1 MSGADYKLITD
12 RLDAEI
18 PTIDGIPASRW
29 TPATVAGHALDY
41 SSNPLVAMDLY
52 DLSEHQFKER
62 ELLLKPW
69 LHSQDLTMIH
79 AGRGIGKTH
88 LAIAIMYAV
97 ATGGTFAGWVAPK
110 PTKVLYLDGE
120 LPGSV
125 LQNRLSMH
133 LPNSEPQRGFVR
145 VFTPD
150 LLPDGVGLP
159 DLSTPAGQDIVEAM
173 IEEDTGLL
181 IVDNLSAWC
190 RTGRENE
197 GESWNPIATWILQ
210 LRRRGIAVLM
220 IHHSGKNGEQRGT
233 SKKEDLLDAVI
244 KLKRPA
250 DYDPK
255 NGAVFIL
262 EFTKARNLSGDA
274 AQSLELT
281 LAGDQ
286 SQVHWICKTVE
297 QSTFDSVVAL
307 SKEGISQIEIAE
319 ELKVNKST
327 VSRHLRSAREQGL
340 IGGLR

>member
-1 MSGADYKLITD
+1 MLDPTKL
-12 RLDAEI
+12 AV
-18 PTIDGIPASRW
+18 IDQIAAARMQTEVRAFEAVSKPLA
-29 TPATVAGHALDY
+29 AL
-41 SSNPLVAMDLY
+41 DLY

-97 ATGGTFAGWVAPK
+97 ATGGKFAGWVAPK

-120 LPGSV
+120 LPGRV

-133 LPNSEPQRGFVR
+133 LPVEEPQRGFIR

-159 DLSTPAGQDIVEAM
+159 DLSTPEGQDIVEAM

-190 RTGRENE
+190 RTGREND

-244 KLKRPA
+244 KLKRPVE
-250 DYDPK
+250 YDPK
-255 NGAVFIL
+255 NGAIFVL

-281 LAGDQ
+281 LTGDENQ
-286 SQVHWICKTVE
+286 AEWLCRTVE
-297 QSTFDSVVAL
+297 QSTFARVVAL
-307 SKEGISQIEIAE
+307 SKEGMGQIDIAE
-319 ELKVNKST
+319 ELQINKST
-327 VSRHLRSAREQGL
+327 VSRHLKAARAQGL
-340 IGGLR
+340 LGGLP

>member
-1 MSGADYKLITD
+1 MRPDAYERIAAQADADIPLI
-12 RLDAEI
+12 E
-18 PTIDGIPASRW
+18 GVPANRW
-29 TPATVAGHALDY
+29 MPAKAVTQVLNNSPKSLAAI
-41 SSNPLVAMDLY
+41 DLY
-52 DLSEHQFKER
+52 ELSEYQFKER

-133 LPNSEPQRGFVR
+133 LPLKEPQRGFVR

-159 DLSTPAGQDIVEAM
+159 DLSTHEGQDIVEAM

-197 GESWNPIATWILQ
+197 GESWNPIAAWILQ

-250 DYDPK
+250 EYDPK
-255 NGAVFIL
+255 NGAIFIL

-281 LAGDQ
+281 LAGDEN
-286 SQVHWICKTVE
+286 QVEWMCRTVE
-297 QSTFDSVVAL
+297 QSTYARVVAL
-307 SKEGISQIEIAE
+307 SKEGISQTDIAE
-319 ELKVNKST
+319 ELDVNKST
-327 VSRHLRSAREQGL
+327 VSRHLRTAREQGL
-340 IGGLR
+340 IGGLP

>member
-1 MSGADYKLITD
+1 MLDPTKLAVID
-12 RLDAEI
+12 EI
-18 PTIDGIPASRW
+18 AAARMQPEVRAFEAASK
-29 TPATVAGHALDY
+29 PLAAL
-41 SSNPLVAMDLY
+41 DLY

-120 LPGSV
+120 LPGRV

-133 LPNSEPQRGFVR
+133 LPVEEPQRGFVR

-159 DLSTPAGQDIVEAM
+159 DLSTPEGQDIVEAM

-190 RTGRENE
+190 RTGREND

-244 KLKRPA
+244 KLKRPVE
-250 DYDPK
+250 YDPK
-255 NGAVFIL
+255 NGAIFVL

-281 LAGDQ
+281 LTGDENQ
-286 SQVHWICKTVE
+286 AEWLCRTVE
-297 QSTFDSVVAL
+297 QSTFARVVAL
-307 SKEGISQIEIAE
+307 SKEGMGQIDIAE
-319 ELKVNKST
+319 ELQINKST
-327 VSRHLRSAREQGL
+327 VSRHLKAARAQGL
-340 IGGLR
+340 IGGLP

>member
-1 MSGADYKLITD
+1 MLDPKKLLAVD
-12 RLDAEI
+12 EAVM
-18 PTIDGIPASRW
+18 ASMQPELRSLEV
-29 TPATVAGHALDY
+29 T
-41 SSNPLVAMDLY
+41 SNPLAALDLY
-52 DLSEHQFKER
+52 DLSEYQFKER
-62 ELLLKPW
+62 EPLLTPW

-120 LPGSV
+120 LPGRV

-133 LPNSEPQRGFVR
+133 LPMRELQRGFVR

-159 DLSTPAGQDIVEAM
+159 DLSTVAGQDIVEAM
-173 IEEDTGLL
+173 IEDDTGLL

-190 RTGRENE
+190 RTGREND

-210 LRRRGIAVLM
+210 LRRRGVAVLM

-250 DYDPK
+250 EYDPK
-255 NGAVFIL
+255 NGAVFVL

-281 LAGDQ
+281 LAGDEN
-286 SQVHWICKTVE
+286 QVEWLCRTLE
-297 QSTFDSVVAL
+297 QSTYARVVAL
-307 SKEGISQIEIAE
+307 SKEGIDQIDIAE
-319 ELKVNKST
+319 ELQIHKST
-327 VSRHLRSAREQGL
+327 VSRHLKAARAQGL
-340 IGGLR
+340 IGGVP

>member
-1 MSGADYKLITD
+1 MLDPTKLAVID
-12 RLDAEI
+12 EI
-18 PTIDGIPASRW
+18 AAVRMQPEVRAFEAASK
-29 TPATVAGHALDY
+29 PLAAL
-41 SSNPLVAMDLY
+41 DLY

-120 LPGSV
+120 LPGRV

-133 LPNSEPQRGFVR
+133 LPAMEPQRGFVR

-159 DLSTPAGQDIVEAM
+159 DLSTPEGQDVVEAM

-190 RTGRENE
+190 RTGREND

-244 KLKRPA
+244 KLKRPVE
-250 DYDPK
+250 YDPK
-255 NGAVFIL
+255 NGAIFVL

-281 LAGDQ
+281 LTGDEN
-286 SQVHWICKTVE
+286 QVEWLCRTVE
-297 QSTFDSVVAL
+297 QSTFARVVAL
-307 SKEGISQIEIAE
+307 SKEGMGQIDIAE
-319 ELKVNKST
+319 ELQINKST
-327 VSRHLRSAREQGL
+327 VSRHLKAARAQGL
-340 IGGLR
+340 IGGLP

>member
-1 MSGADYKLITD
+1 MLDPTKLAVID
-12 RLDAEI
+12 EI
-18 PTIDGIPASRW
+18 AAARMQPELRAFEAASK
-29 TPATVAGHALDY
+29 PLAAL
-41 SSNPLVAMDLY
+41 DLY
-52 DLSEHQFKER
+52 DLSEYQFKER

-120 LPGSV
+120 LPGRV

-133 LPNSEPQRGFVR
+133 LPVMEPQRGFVR

-159 DLSTPAGQDIVEAM
+159 DLSTPEGQDVVEAM

-190 RTGRENE
+190 RTGREND

-244 KLKRPA
+244 KLKRPVE
-250 DYDPK
+250 YDPK
-255 NGAVFIL
+255 NGAIFVL

-274 AQSLELT
+274 ALSLELT
-281 LAGDQ
+281 LTGDEN
-286 SQVHWICKTVE
+286 QVEWLCRTVE
-297 QSTFDSVVAL
+297 QSTFARVVAL
-307 SKEGISQIEIAE
+307 SKEGMGQIDIAE
-319 ELKVNKST
+319 ELQINKST
-327 VSRHLRSAREQGL
+327 VSRHLKAARAQGL
-340 IGGLR
+340 IGGLP

>member
-1 MSGADYKLITD
+1 MLDPTKLAVID
-12 RLDAEI
+12 EI
-18 PTIDGIPASRW
+18 AAARMQQEVRAFEAVSKPLA
-29 TPATVAGHALDY
+29 AL
-41 SSNPLVAMDLY
+41 DLY

-120 LPGSV
+120 LPGRV

-133 LPNSEPQRGFVR
+133 LPVRELQRGFVR

-159 DLSTPAGQDIVEAM
+159 DLSTVAGQDVVEAM
-173 IEEDTGLL
+173 IEDDTGLL

-190 RTGRENE
+190 RTGREND

-244 KLKRPA
+244 KLKRPVE
-250 DYDPK
+250 YDPK
-255 NGAVFIL
+255 NGAVFVL

-281 LAGDQ
+281 LAGDEN
-286 SQVHWICKTVE
+286 QVEWLCKTVE
-297 QSTFDSVVAL
+297 QSTYARVVAL
-307 SKEGISQIEIAE
+307 SKEGIGQTDIAE
-319 ELKVNKST
+319 ELQINKST
-327 VSRHLRSAREQGL
+327 VSRHLKAARAQGQ
-340 IGGLR
+340 IGGVP

>member
-1 MSGADYKLITD
+1 MSGADYKLINE

-18 PTIDGIPASRW
+18 ATIDGIPATRW
-29 TPATVAGHALDY
+29 TPAMVAAQALDY
-41 SSNPLVAMDLY
+41 SLKPLAAMDLF

-97 ATGGTFAGWVAPK
+97 ATGGSFAGWVAPK

-133 LPNSEPQRGFVR
+133 LPLEEPQRGFVR

-159 DLSTPAGQDIVEAM
+159 DLSTPTGQDIVEAM

-181 IVDNLSAWC
+181 IIDNLSAWC

-197 GESWNPIATWILQ
+197 GESWNPIAAWILQ

-250 DYDPK
+250 EYDPK
-255 NGAVFIL
+255 HGAIFVL

-281 LAGDQ
+281 LAGDEN
-286 SQVHWICKTVE
+286 QVQWICRTLE
-297 QSTFDSVVAL
+297 QSTFARVVAL
-307 SKEGISQIEIAE
+307 TNDGMSQTDIAE
-319 ELKVNKST
+319 ELKVNKSN
-327 VSRHLRSAREQGL
+327 VSRHLKAARDQGL
-340 IGGLR
+340 IGGLP